1 MTKKGEGDRKYC
13 TMVIDGRTVLVDLDD
28 FDIMPGDE
36 AAVIRGDGSLA
47 ITELKPFKDYEE
59 MGGPRWAIAASQA
72 AGAYQACI
80 IMGRVV
86 AASF

>member
-1 MTKKGEGDRKYC
+1 MAVKGESDRKYC
-13 TMVIDGRTVLVDLDD
+13 TMVIDGRTVLVDLEDV
-28 FDIMPGDE
+28 DIMPGDE

-59 MGGPRWAIAASQA
+59 MGGPRWALAASQA

-80 IMGRVV
+80 IMGRVIG
-86 AASF
+86 APL